1 MTDTSRSVQMPQA
14 EMAAEQAHV
23 DAAYERLDSMRRAA
37 QAVADGFGD
46 AARGGTHQARLERE
60 AANAITRRRLAALD
74 IGDQPLVFGRV
85 DLEGRDEFHI
95 GRLAVN
101 DEEQNPLVVDWR
113 APVAEPFYRA
123 TPLQPMDVVRRRHFQ
138 TRGRQIVGLDDE
150 IFDQSAADDAGFTVV
165 GEGAL
170 LAALERERT
179 GRMRDI
185 VATIQAEQDEA
196 IRAPLEGLLVV
207 GGGPGTGKT
216 AVALHRAAYLLYT
229 YRKKLNAGVLMI
241 GPSPVFLHY
250 VEQVLPSLGEDEV
263 HLSTINGLRSRV
275 RTTRTESNQL
285 RALKGDVRMARVIA
299 NAVRDRERVLPRDM
313 TFAIDGYLVR
323 IRRRDSA
330 RIIDRVRRA
339 RGTHNERRRMAVRML
354 VERCRLRYL
363 DAMADEFR
371 RGPGQGR
378 GGESAQRPG
387 LAAAIARGEDPP
399 EEWLESLEARLRRLP
414 EFKEM
419 IERMWPILSGAELLN
434 DLFGFEALVRSA
446 SDGILNEDE
455 QRALVRER
463 DPDVNKVA
471 WSEADLALID
481 EADSLLGPPEAA
493 KPRKKRR
500 RDADAALDAAN
511 RVVDEMGLGGFM
523 RASDIV
529 ERMGL
534 GGNGNGSGE
543 IDLEPR
549 KYAHV
554 LVDEAQ
560 DLTPM
565 QWRMLARRCPSG
577 SFTVVGDFGQ
587 ASVPGSC
594 TSWGQVRSLLP
605 QRGGREVVLSV
616 NYRTPAEIM
625 DLAHGVLAAA
635 APHIPATRAMRRT
648 GEYPEV
654 VAVEDVVTA
663 AAERA
668 RAFRD
673 LPGTT
678 AVIAAPSLH
687 TALVDAL
694 RDVGA
699 SADPADAL
707 DAPVSVLGPG
717 AAKGLEFDHVVVV
730 EPATLVEQNKA
741 GLRLL
746 YVTLTRATKDL
757 AVVHHQPLP
766 PALAEA
772 VRTAVPHEGS
782 SGAVA
787 NGE

>member
-23 DAAYERLDSMRRAA
+23 DAAYARLDSMRLAA

-85 DLEGRDEFHI
+85 DLEDHDEFHI

-101 DEEQNPLVVDWR
+101 DEDQNPLVVDWR

-123 TPLQPMDVVRRRHFQ
+123 TPLQPMSVVRRRHFQ
-138 TRGRQIVGLDDE
+138 TRGREIVGLDDE
-150 IFDQSAADDAGFTVV
+150 VFDQEAAADAGFTVV

-229 YRKKLNAGVLMI
+229 YRKKLSAGVLMI

-263 HLSTINGLRSRV
+263 HLSTINGLKSRV
-275 RTTRTESNQL
+275 RTPRVESNAL
-285 RALKGDVRMARVIA
+285 RALKGDHRMVRVVAK
-299 NAVRDRERVLPRDM
+299 AVRDRQRVIARDQ
-313 TFAIDGYLVR
+313 TFSVDGYLVR

-363 DAMADEFR
+363 DAMTAEFR
-371 RGPGQGR
+371 RGPGYGR
-378 GGESAQRPG
+378 GGESAHRPG

-399 EEWLESLEARLRRLP
+399 DEWLDSLEARLRRLP
-414 EFKEM
+414 EFKAM
-419 IERMWPILSGAELLN
+419 IEWMWPILSGTELLN

-446 SDGILNEDE
+446 SDGVLTPDE
-455 QRALVRER
+455 QRMLVRPR
-463 DPDVNKVA
+463 DPDVHKVE

-481 EADSLLGPPEAA
+481 EADALLGPPEAA
-493 KPRKKRR
+493 IPHKRRR
-500 RDADAALDAAN
+500 RDADAALDAAH

-523 RASDIV
+523 RASDLV
-529 ERMGL
+529 DRMGL
-534 GGNGNGSGE
+534 GSNGSGTGE

-587 ASVPGSC
+587 ASVPGCC
-594 TSWGQVRSLLP
+594 TTWGQVRSLLP
-605 QRGGREVVLSV
+605 PRGGREVVLSV

-635 APHIPATRAMRRT
+635 APNIAATRALRRT

-654 VAVEDVVTA
+654 VAVNDVVPA
-663 AAERA
+663 SADHARRFRA
-668 RAFRD
+668 

-678 AVIAAPSLH
+678 AVIASPSLH
-687 TALVDAL
+687 SDLVDAL
-694 RDVGA
+694 VDVGA
-699 SADPADAL
+699 SADPAAAL
-707 DAPVSVLGPG
+707 DAPISVLAPG

-730 EPATLVEQNKA
+730 EPATLVEENRA

-757 AVVHHQPLP
+757 VVVHRDSLP
-766 PALAEA
+766 AALADA
-772 VRTAVPHEGS
+772 VHRTLPRA
-782 SGAVA
+782 
-787 NGE
+787 